1 MKELDD
7 FTVERLEK
15 IANLRPFK
23 VYNGRSY
30 YPAVMSELSSAEI
43 VSLARIALAAK
54 TAEPEA
60 FRVGGRLFSSMYAA
74 GCYSSE
80 MKLKIEPLY
89 LDAMPNSPELP
100 DGWIPCAERMPE
112 KRGHY
117 LVCTESGLVARS
129 SYSPE
134 HTDYDDVRGCHKLAR
149 KDFGKYSR
157 HFEYARASVSK
168 ITHWMALPPPP
179 TTEK

>member
-1 MKELDD
+1 MDKQTE
-7 FTVERLEK
+7 
-15 IANLRPFK
+15 
-23 VYNGRSY
+23 
-30 YPAVMSELSSAEI
+30 
-43 VSLARIALAAK
+43 SLARQEFEKWFNEQMVMPIIASNE
-54 TAEPEA
+54 T
-60 FRVGGRLFSSMYAA
+60 VVRLMWKAWKASWES
-74 GCYSSE
+74 
-80 MKLKIEPLY
+80 LVVVPV
-89 LDAMPNSPELP
+89 NSPELP
-100 DGWIPCAERMPE
+100 DGWIPCNERMPE

-168 ITHWMALPPPP
+168 ITHWMALPAPP

>member
-1 MKELDD
+1 M
-7 FTVERLEK
+7 
-15 IANLRPFK
+15 
-23 VYNGRSY
+23 
-30 YPAVMSELSSAEI
+30 SSAKQKS
-43 VSLARIALAAK
+43 VWGIALKAGTIQTTQVFGSRKEAEDAIAK
-54 TAEPEA
+54 ISHLSNGFEA
-60 FRVGGRLFSSMYAA
+60 VELGAV
-74 GCYSSE
+74 
-80 MKLKIEPLY
+80 
-89 LDAMPNSPELP
+89 NSPELP

-157 HFEYARASVSK
+157 HFEYARVSVSK
-168 ITHWMALPPPP
+168 ITHWMALPAPP